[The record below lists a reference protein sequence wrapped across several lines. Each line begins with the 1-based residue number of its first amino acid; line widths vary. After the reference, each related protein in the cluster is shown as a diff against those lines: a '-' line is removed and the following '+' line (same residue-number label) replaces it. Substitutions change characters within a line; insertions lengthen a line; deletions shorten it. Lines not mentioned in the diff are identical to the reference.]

1 MKKRSVLIAVA
12 VLIIIIVFIFFYFN
26 KGKKAETIKSTGIIE
41 GVEVNLSSKVSG
53 RISFICCNEGDPVK
67 EGEVAIKLESEDF
80 SALVKQASAGVER
93 AKAEVKVSESAI
105 GNVQANIVT
114 AETDIKTAES
124 DLEKA
129 RVQMELAKSEM
140 DRSNALYKKDFIS
153 KESLDLAVTAYN
165 ASVADYMSSKS
176 RLASAHSKRDAA
188 VTQLKT
194 AESQLTSAKANIKQS
209 EANLSYNFAKLAD
222 TAITSPITG
231 NVVFKAL
238 EKGETVSPGMTILT
252 IVDMKDIYARVDIDE
267 TLIDNVALNS
277 KAIIRT
283 EGTPE
288 RIFKG
293 IVYEIGRYA
302 EFATQRDVT
311 RGRQDIKTFRVK
323 IKIDDTGGAL
333 KPGMTVEVE
342 IPRKL

>member
-67 EGEVAIKLESEDF
+67 EGEVAIKLESEDL

-105 GNVQANIVT
+105 GNAQANIVT
-114 AETDIKTAES
+114 AEMDIKTAES

-222 TAITSPITG
+222 TIITSSLSG

-293 IVYEIGRYA
+293 KVYEIGRYA

-323 IKIDDTGGAL
+323 IKLDDTGGAL